1 MPHIGKSV
9 PYKVSKDYT
18 DVRKPL
24 NKNADCLKC
33 MSGHSMFK
41 KEKEKKKKILKDKD
55 LFVMKGNKKS
65 SDINIKKKRTN
76 GKSIGKNKSTSS
88 KPKKGKYKDIQNK
101 IKAIN
106 GDAER
111 KREKFNRFIGKYK

>member
-1 MPHIGKSV
+1 MPHIGNSV

-41 KEKEKKKKILKDKD
+41 KEKKEKKKILKDKD
-55 LFVMKGNKKS
+55 LFVLKSNKKS
-65 SDINIKKKRTN
+65 NDIIKKKRTN
-76 GKSIGKNKSTSS
+76 GRNIGKNKTKSS
-88 KPKKGKYKDIQNK
+88 KPKKGKYKNIQNK

-106 GDAER
+106 GDDER
-111 KREKFNRFIGKYK
+111 KRQKFNRFIGKYK

>member
-9 PYKVSKDYT
+9 KYKPSKDYA

-41 KEKEKKKKILKDKD
+41 KEKKRKKE
-55 LFVMKGNKKS
+55 N
-65 SDINIKKKRTN
+65 T
-76 GKSIGKNKSTSS
+76 
-88 KPKKGKYKDIQNK
+88 
-101 IKAIN
+101 
-106 GDAER
+106 
-111 KREKFNRFIGKYK
+111 